1 MKKLIITILVLVLAL
16 PVSAQKVYRSE
27 VLKSYRSGTM
37 KLYET
42 EGKTYSIIFKTGNR
56 FTPTFP
62 CVLGDRENAL
72 RLLEFLRELKLGDD
86 DMVDLE
92 NETKNWVK
100 RGLWGSL
107 RIISEGNQFSY
118 DITKKEIKGMIEI
131 IEKEE

>member
-1 MKKLIITILVLVLAL
+1 MKKLIITMMMLVLAL
-16 PVSAQKVYRSE
+16 PMSAQTVYRSE

-42 EGKTYSIIFKTGNR
+42 EGKIYSIIFKTGNR

-62 CVLGDRENAL
+62 CALGDRENAL
-72 RLLEFLRELKLGDD
+72 RLLEFLRDLKLGDD

-92 NETKNWVK
+92 NETNNWVK